1 MFHYRN
7 LTPTSMLMNNT
18 GITAMK
24 MTQMAVVIGRY
35 ASSSCSSLSPPGDTW
50 NCPLKSYSPV
60 AMATVLSMALAGVE
74 NAVRYR
80 KTDGEAKCWHVQ
92 IVYINS

>member
-1 MFHYRN
+1 
-7 LTPTSMLMNNT
+7 MLMNKT
-18 GITAMK
+18 GITAIK
-24 MTQMAVVIGRY
+24 MTQMAVVMGRY

-74 NAVRYR
+74 NAVRY
-80 KTDGEAKCWHVQ
+80 KENKWGGNYVALFAQLLVAWNTTG
-92 IVYINS
+92 